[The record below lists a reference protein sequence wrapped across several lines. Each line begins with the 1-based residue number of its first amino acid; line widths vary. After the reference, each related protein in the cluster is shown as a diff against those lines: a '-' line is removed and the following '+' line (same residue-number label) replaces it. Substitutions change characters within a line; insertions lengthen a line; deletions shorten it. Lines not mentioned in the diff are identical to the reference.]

1 MEVWM
6 QGYLR
11 AVQEAFG
18 ERVRFVGLQGSR
30 ARGEARPGSDIDV
43 VLLLDELSWQ
53 DVLTYRRA
61 IEELPLREL
70 VCGFVSGVEELAAW
84 DAGELV
90 FFYHDTVPV
99 FGSLASVRARV

>member
-30 ARGEARPGSDIDV
+30 ARGEKSDRSHV
-43 VLLLDELSWQ
+43 VL
-53 DVLTYRRA
+53 
-61 IEELPLREL
+61 
-70 VCGFVSGVEELAAW
+70 
-84 DAGELV
+84 
-90 FFYHDTVPV
+90 
-99 FGSLASVRARV
+99 